1 MAEKYGRKVR
11 ELMVKE
17 MKDTFT
23 GSKGFVFASVE
34 NIKASEIDQLR
45 KTMRQSGTRYVVIKN
60 RLAKIALEEAGMKDL
75 TSTVEEEKILGV
87 GIIEEEPVQV
97 AKLMTE
103 FSKKNKGFNLENGFL
118 EGRVLTAERIK
129 ELAALPGREQLI
141 AMVVGMVKS
150 PISNFVGVLSSTL
163 RSLVYAINAVK
174 EKKEESA

>member
-17 MKDTFT
+17 IKDTLS

-45 KTMRQSGTRYVVIKN
+45 KTMRQAGTRYVVIKN
-60 RLAKIALEEAGMKDL
+60 RLAKIALKEAGMEGL

-87 GIIEEEPVQV
+87 GIIKEEPVQI

-103 FSKKNKGFNLENGFL
+103 FSKKNKGFNVENGFL
-118 EGRVLTAERIK
+118 EGRVLTAQRIK

-141 AMVVGMVKS
+141 AMAVGMIKS

-163 RSLVYAINAVK
+163 RSLLYALNAVK
-174 EKKEESA
+174 DKKESA